1 MTPAM
6 PTLTYRHLRNEPGE
20 FVFLL
25 MLPFWGYVDLCHLLH
40 FTSRSLLLI
49 QLWYPGRKLRA
60 EVFLLLLQYLSRFLN
75 SCATDLMMPPGA
87 ASLAKVQISANHRVT
102 FCCRIPFNFGINQ
115 ELCGITT
122 GLHQPMI
129 TSPMQLDVAQA
140 VDASPSSAVE
150 VHQDADV
157 QGNDHL
163 QEPQLNVSV
172 SAFPSNDSPLSPA
185 FPSVSLAEFRD
196 LQSQTQ
202 QLSDQLD
209 DFELAWTP
217 RSSRSG
223 DCADLEPFSDN
234 ESGWAYF
241 LDKPK

>member
-25 MLPFWGYVDLCHLLH
+25 MLPFWGYVELCYLLH
-40 FTSRSLLLI
+40 FTRRSLLLI

-75 SCATDLMMPPGA
+75 SCATDSMMPPGA
-87 ASLAKVQISANHRVT
+87 ASLAKVQTSENHRVT
-102 FCCRIPFNFGINQ
+102 FCCRMPFNFEI
-115 ELCGITT
+115 GITT

-129 TSPMQLDVAQA
+129 TSPMQRDVAQA

-157 QGNDHL
+157 QGNDH
-163 QEPQLNVSV
+163 
-172 SAFPSNDSPLSPA
+172 ADPA
-185 FPSVSLAEFRD
+185 R
-196 LQSQTQ
+196 
-202 QLSDQLD
+202 
-209 DFELAWTP
+209 
-217 RSSRSG
+217 
-223 DCADLEPFSDN
+223 
-234 ESGWAYF
+234 
-241 LDKPK
+241 

>member
-1 MTPAM
+1 M
-6 PTLTYRHLRNEPGE
+6 
-20 FVFLL
+20 
-25 MLPFWGYVDLCHLLH
+25 
-40 FTSRSLLLI
+40 
-49 QLWYPGRKLRA
+49 
-60 EVFLLLLQYLSRFLN
+60 FLLLLQYLSRFLN

-87 ASLAKVQISANHRVT
+87 ASLAKVQTSANDRVT
-102 FCCRIPFNFGINQ
+102 FCCRMPFNFEIS
-115 ELCGITT
+115 GITT

-185 FPSVSLAEFRD
+185 VPSVSLAEFRD

-202 QLSDQLD
+202 QLSDQLT
-209 DFELAWTP
+209 DFELVWTP
-217 RSSRSG
+217 RSSKSG
-223 DCADLEPFSDN
+223 DCADLETFS

-241 LDKPK
+241 LDEPK